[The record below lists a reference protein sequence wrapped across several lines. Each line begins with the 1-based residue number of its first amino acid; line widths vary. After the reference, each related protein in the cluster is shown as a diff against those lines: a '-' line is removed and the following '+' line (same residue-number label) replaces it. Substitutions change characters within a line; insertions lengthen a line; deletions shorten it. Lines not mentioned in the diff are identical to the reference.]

1 MIILVWSSGL
11 FIIISTKVWQ
21 PHLSTEKSQE
31 DEMISCLYGCH
42 DTSLIKWF
50 VELSDFSIKR
60 QKIRDNDQAARGL
73 KKRGAKR
80 QQSTGI
86 YLSSCGAVEKRETNK
101 CSIKKQETTTTGL
114 VIPDHSLMSRQLLD
128 NHPGKKIVDDH
139 PPCGA
144 PSVYVPARWNLNFL
158 IMNCLIPN
166 FVDELF

>member
-1 MIILVWSSGL
+1 MPRHVPDQVVRGMNR
-11 FIIISTKVWQ
+11 
-21 PHLSTEKSQE
+21 H
-31 DEMISCLYGCH
+31 
-42 DTSLIKWF
+42 IKC
-50 VELSDFSIKR
+50 FSIKR
-60 QKIRDNDQAARGL
+60 QKIRDNDQVARGL

-144 PSVYVPARWNLNFL
+144 PSVYVPACDGQFNFFDHEL
-158 IMNCLIPN
+158 FRSQTLTMNCSDPTTLSMKYLCPVVN
-166 FVDELF
+166 LGENLALTKV